1 MPKPSDFVAEPPL
14 LPAQTLLTP
23 LDLPHSEWLRQEPAL
38 GDGAPCPAVPVDHA
52 MLNHVFVHPGGG
64 SCGGEDREHRALLLG
79 TCTRYKTKHV
89 VTIVYKPA
97 RKSVGVNRNQ
107 Q

>member
-1 MPKPSDFVAEPPL
+1 MPQASDFTAEPPL

-23 LDLPHSEWLRQEPAL
+23 LDLPNSEWLAREPAL
-38 GDGAPCPAVPVDHA
+38 GDGAPRPAVPVDHA
-52 MLNHVFVHPGGG
+52 LLNHVFVHPGGG
-64 SCGGEDREHRALLLG
+64 SGGEESRALLLG

-97 RKSVGVNRNQ
+97 RKSSAADKQ
-107 Q
+107 